1 MAFKMKGSPMA
12 RNYGH
17 PFKDAGHGDTDP
29 KHAHGEG
36 AGKARYGDDGFMTVD
51 EDGNAVSRQQAIIDM
66 TDTETNQGSIPLVEG
81 ASDEDKEARLAKIAE
96 QEALADKKRAA
107 EVAKKK

>member
-17 PFKDAGHGDTDP
+17 PFKDTGHGRDNEPDHT
-29 KHAHGEG
+29 HGDNQVV
-36 AGKARYGDDGFMTVD
+36 RYGDDGFMTVD
-51 EDGNAVSRQQAIIDM
+51 KDGNAVSRQQAIIAM

-81 ASDEDKEARLAKIAE
+81 ASDEDKAARTAKVDE
-96 QEALADKKRAA
+96 QENLAAERRAA